1 MAVDVQGHFKELES
15 LLRLLEQP
23 KPDDD
28 VAAAPPEE
36 EEEEEDA
43 IVLAEDADA
52 SGGSVSH
59 RQTFLFSAT
68 LMLPPKARD
77 AYAKRLQKR
86 KVRARLLSARL
97 LSARLLSARLLSAR
111 LLSAKQ
117 SRCVLATDR
126 LRSLLR

>member
-36 EEEEEDA
+36 EEEEDA
-43 IVLAEDADA
+43 IVLAEDADT
-52 SGGSVSH
+52 SGGSGSH

-97 LSARLLSARLLSAR
+97 LSARLLSARLLSA
-111 LLSAKQ
+111 KQ

>member
-1 MAVDVQGHFKELES
+1 VHLIVMPMAADEQGHFKELES

-36 EEEEEDA
+36 DEEDGA
-43 IVLAEDADA
+43 IVLAEDGDA
-52 SGGSVSH
+52 SGGSGSH

-77 AYAKRLQKR
+77 AYAKRLLKR
-86 KVRARLLSARL
+86 KVLTATRPP
-97 LSARLLSARLLSAR
+97 
-111 LLSAKQ
+111 AK
-117 SRCVLATDR
+117 DR
-126 LRSLLR
+126 H